1 MKKIIL
7 ILLSIILSIILLSVL
22 FSACGNNDDYDYG
35 LNDEATS
42 ETFADDVNANDE
54 QSYNQLTEV
63 PSGFIGI
70 YSVDDLINSGNNEYG
85 NYILMADL
93 DLSEIEDWESISNRG
108 EFNGNCHTISNL
120 KSTQGGLFKHCENVE
135 NLILKD
141 VNINYNED
149 NGDDRSAYIGAIGNS
164 NCGIV
169 INCKADGSITC
180 VLSGKNADKSSGE
193 ADNSE
198 ASVGGIIGHV
208 YVDENKKD
216 ILISNC
222 VNDIVINAK
231 NNAKDGSMMV
241 GGIVGSASEEL
252 KVTECE
258 NNSAISVSQK
268 YSNDA
273 EISLSYL
280 GINGTGG
287 IAGYAHYG
295 SVSLTKCINRGNV
308 KSDCST
314 GGIIGT
320 LAMDV
325 SSTMIDSCNNFGT
338 ITTTSLCENAAS
350 GGIVGACNINNDNE
364 SIADQIVTSCY
375 NLGKIGNDDVYC
387 GHIAGRLHDGM
398 TISYCQYYNNGQK
411 INITGTGEMY
421 ADNNEITLNEAK
433 DIFPN
438 EKF

>member
-1 MKKIIL
+1 
-7 ILLSIILSIILLSVL
+7 
-22 FSACGNNDDYDYG
+22 
-35 LNDEATS
+35 
-42 ETFADDVNANDE
+42 
-54 QSYNQLTEV
+54 
-63 PSGFIGI
+63 
-70 YSVDDLINSGNNEYG
+70 
-85 NYILMADL
+85 
-93 DLSEIEDWESISNRG
+93 
-108 EFNGNCHTISNL
+108 
-120 KSTQGGLFKHCENVE
+120 
-135 NLILKD
+135 
-141 VNINYNED
+141 
-149 NGDDRSAYIGAIGNS
+149 
-164 NCGIV
+164 
-169 INCKADGSITC
+169 
-180 VLSGKNADKSSGE
+180 
-193 ADNSE
+193 
-198 ASVGGIIGHV
+198 
-208 YVDENKKD
+208 
-216 ILISNC
+216 
-222 VNDIVINAK
+222 
-231 NNAKDGSMMV
+231 MV